1 MLDWLQTEWIFTEW
15 YIAIVNKQLT
25 SSATNYKDIFISEL
39 KWRVFNSFHTVIH
52 IVKWFALHFCYI
64 HRDWI
69 ISAIFIYSAHSCL
82 IKEYFREGV
91 HAPRSYK
98 KKYKRHRQHG
108 CGSPH
113 SDYFFVRILPH
124 ISPAL
129 SLLLFSARYSAKFNV
144 KYYSWRKHKKDI

>member
-1 MLDWLQTEWIFTEW
+1 M
-15 YIAIVNKQLT
+15 N
-25 SSATNYKDIFISEL
+25 SAASYKNISTLEL
-39 KWRVFNSFHTVIH
+39 NLRVFNSFHTVIH
-52 IVKWFALHFCYI
+52 IVKWFALQLCYI

-69 ISAIFIYSAHSCL
+69 ISTIFIYSAHSCL
-82 IKEYFREGV
+82 IKEYFREAV
-91 HAPRSYK
+91 HAPRSDK
-98 KKYKRHRQHG
+98 KKNKRHRQHG

-124 ISPAL
+124 ISPVL

>member
-1 MLDWLQTEWIFTEW
+1 MQRYELQIYIYIRIKITSFQQFPHSYPHCQVICFTLLL
-15 YIAIVNKQLT
+15 Y
-25 SSATNYKDIFISEL
+25 SSRLNNI
-39 KWRVFNSFHTVIH
+39 RNIH
-52 IVKWFALHFCYI
+52 L
-64 HRDWI
+64 
-69 ISAIFIYSAHSCL
+69 SPHSCL

-144 KYYSWRKHKKDI
+144 KYYS